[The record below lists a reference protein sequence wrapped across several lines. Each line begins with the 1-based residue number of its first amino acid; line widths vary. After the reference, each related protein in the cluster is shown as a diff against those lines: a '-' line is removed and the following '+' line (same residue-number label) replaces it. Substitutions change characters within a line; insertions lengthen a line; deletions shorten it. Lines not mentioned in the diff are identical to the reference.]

1 MSKRKLALRNGLSAA
16 LGYAVSLGVGLLLPR
31 LFITGYGSEVNGLL
45 GSVNQFLLYLGLLE
59 AGMGALTL
67 QALYRPVAEDDR
79 SAINGILCTTHR
91 YYKRAGVIYLLA
103 LIAAALLFPLIAGS
117 GLPYLAVA
125 GVVFFS
131 GAGTLLTFWLQ
142 GKYQVLLQAVGKNY
156 VQTNLT
162 TLVTLLAGIA
172 KVVMIALDCPIVA
185 ILAVS
190 FAIHGIQAFCI
201 LWYVKVKY
209 KWIALDMPPAE
220 GVLVQKNYMILHRI
234 AEVIF
239 HNTDILLLTIFCDLK
254 TVSVY
259 TLYKLIFSYLE
270 RVLAILSGSVGF
282 ALGQNYQTDRRRFTA
297 RMDVFESIYS
307 IAATTLFSTA
317 LHLTLP
323 FMTLYTSGVTD
334 AVYCDPKLALL
345 FAAVAWLTAIRQP
358 MLLTINYAGH
368 FKETVPQTLIE
379 TGINLVVSLV
389 GVLLWGI
396 HGVLLGTVAAL
407 LYRSVEVI
415 MYANKRLLGR
425 TPLRSLAVH
434 GVSLIM
440 MVGLQL
446 LLRVC
451 PLPVDSFG
459 GFLLVGLAETVVTA
473 LLFGGV
479 HLLLFPSLRHWVA
492 VQLRHVSRQKTK

>member
-142 GKYQVLLQAVGKNY
+142 GKYQVLLQAVGKSY

-239 HNTDILLLTIFCDLK
+239 HNTDILLLTVFCDLK

-270 RVLAILSGSVGF
+270 RVLAILSGSVSF

-297 RMDVFESIYS
+297 RMDVFESVYS

-334 AVYCDPKLALL
+334 AVYCDPQLALL
-345 FAAVAWLTAIRQP
+345 FTAIAWLTAIRQP

-379 TGINLVVSLV
+379 TGINLVVSLA

-415 MYANKRLLGR
+415 LYANKRLLGR

-434 GVSLIM
+434 GVSL
-440 MVGLQL
+440 L
-446 LLRVC
+446 LMASIQALLYV
-451 PLPVDSFG
+451 LPITVDSFG
-459 GFLLVGLAETVVTA
+459 AFLLVGVLETVSTGILLTA
-473 LLFGGV
+473 V
-479 HLLLFPSLRHWVA
+479 HLLLFPSLREWVTDR
-492 VQLRHVSRQKTK
+492 LRHRFRRI

>member
-1 MSKRKLALRNGLSAA
+1 MSKRKLALRNGLSSV

-67 QALYRPVAEDDR
+67 QALYKPVAEDDR
-79 SAINGILCTTHR
+79 SAINTVLSATHR
-91 YYKRAGVIYLLA
+91 YYKRAGLVYLLA

-117 GLPYLAVA
+117 SLPYLAVA

-142 GKYQVLLQAVGKNY
+142 GKYQILLQAAGKSY

-172 KVVMIALDCPIVA
+172 KVVMIALDCGIVP

-190 FAIHGIQAFCI
+190 FAIHGVQAFCI

-220 GVLVQKNYMILHRI
+220 GVLVQKNYMILHRV

-239 HNTDILLLTIFCDLK
+239 HNTDILLLTVFCDLK
-254 TVSVY
+254 IVSVY

-270 RVLAILSGSVGF
+270 RILAILSGSVSF
-282 ALGQNYQTDRRRFTA
+282 ALGQNYQTDRGRFIA
-297 RMDVFESIYS
+297 RMDVFESVYG

-317 LHLTLP
+317 LHLTVP
-323 FMTLYTSGVTD
+323 FMALYTHGVTD
-334 AVYCDPKLALL
+334 AVYCDPTLALL
-345 FAAVAWLTAIRQP
+345 FAAIAWLTAIRQP

-415 MYANKRLLGR
+415 LYANKRLLGR

-434 GVSLIM
+434 SVCLVL
-440 MVGLQL
+440 MVGVQL
-446 LLRVC
+446 FWCVC

-459 GFLLVGLAETVVTA
+459 VFLLVGLAETVVTA

-492 VQLRHVSRQKTK
+492 VQLRYVSRQKTK

>member
-1 MSKRKLALRNGLSAA
+1 MSKRKLAFRNGLSAV
-16 LGYAVSLGVGLLLPR
+16 LGYAVSLAVGLLLPR

-67 QALYRPVAEDDR
+67 QALYKPVAEDDR
-79 SAINGILCTTHR
+79 TAINTVLSATHR
-91 YYKRAGVIYLLA
+91 YYKRTGLIYLLA

-117 GLPYLAVA
+117 TLSYFTVM

-142 GKYQVLLQAVGKNY
+142 GKYQVLLQAAGKSY

-172 KVVMIALDCPIVA
+172 KVVMISLDCPIVV

-209 KWIALDMPPAE
+209 KWVALDLPPAE
-220 GVLVQKNYMILHRI
+220 GVLVQKNYMLLHRV

-239 HNTDILLLTIFCDLK
+239 HNTDILLLTVFCDLK
-254 TVSVY
+254 IVSVY
-259 TLYKLIFSYLE
+259 TLYKLIFTYLE
-270 RVLAILSGSVGF
+270 RILAILSGSVSF
-282 ALGQNYQTDRRRFTA
+282 ALGQTYQTDKARFTA
-297 RMDVFESIYS
+297 RMDVFESVYG
-307 IAATTLFSTA
+307 IAAATLFSTA

-323 FMTLYTSGVTD
+323 FMTLYTAGVTD
-334 AVYCDPKLALL
+334 AAYCDPKLALL

-379 TGINLVVSLV
+379 TGINIIVSLV

-407 LYRSVEVI
+407 LYRSVDVI
-415 MYANKRLLGR
+415 IYANKRLLGR
-425 TPLRSLAVH
+425 TPFRSLAVH
-434 GVSLIM
+434 GVCLVL
-440 MVGLQL
+440 MVGVQL
-446 LLRVC
+446 LWRTY
-451 PLPVDSFG
+451 PIRVDSFG
-459 GFLLVGLAETVVTA
+459 VFLLVGLAETVVTA
-473 LLFGGV
+473 LLFGGI
-479 HLLLFPSLRHWVA
+479 HLLLFPSLRRWISA
-492 VQLRHVSRQKTK
+492 QLRRVSRKMQK